1 MSVECYPI
9 TILPH
14 VSQLYRDYLVM
25 GDSAADAPVRQ
36 WYGSGDSGGPFVGGW
51 MRTALPPVAF
61 PDRLADE
68 LLRQN
73 SSFAAGPET
82 LANIE
87 RLRNGARAVITGQ
100 QVVLFGGPLLT
111 LLKAATAISRANDA
125 TRISGIQHVPIF
137 WMATEDH
144 DLAEVDQ
151 AALLTKTTVETLRA
165 GLRVLHP
172 VEVGGVELTS
182 ETAPLLEQIIEQA
195 TELLAY
201 APVADW
207 IREAY
212 LPADSSSPRPTL
224 ASAFGR
230 LIARIFAPQ
239 GLIVVDASGREF
251 HAMGASTLRHAIENA
266 DQLHQALL
274 ARTQQLTEN
283 GYHAQVL
290 VAESASLLFLIDEA
304 TGERVALRR
313 TSDPATNETQW
324 RAGSR
329 IYTTAGLLDILDRT
343 PERLS
348 PNALLRPVFQD
359 TVLPTAAYVG
369 GPAEIAY
376 FAQSAV
382 LYQQILGRLTPVL
395 PRLSATLIEPAI
407 ATIMEKDEVQLPDA
421 MTTAEELAQRLG
433 ARAMPIPLK
442 RKLASVGNALE
453 TELDALTEYLR
464 GIDSSLGATAE
475 TSGSKMRYQM
485 DRLRRMAATYE
496 LQKEASLGKHAA
508 AITLNLFPEGHP
520 QERLLAGVWFMA
532 RYGEGLIE
540 RIVQVAGNQCPG
552 HVVVRL

>member
-9 TILPH
+9 TVLPH
-14 VSQLYRDYLVM
+14 ISQLYRDYLVM
-25 GDSAADAPVRQ
+25 GDSASDSPVRQ
-36 WYGSGDSGGPFVGGW
+36 WFGSGASGGPFAGGW
-51 MRTALPPVAF
+51 MRTAPTPVA
-61 PDRLADE
+61 DSNRLADE

-73 SSFAAGPET
+73 QSFAASPET

-87 RLRNGARAVITGQ
+87 RLRNGARAVVTGQ

-111 LLKAATAISRANDA
+111 LLKAATAVSRAREA
-125 TRISGIQHVPIF
+125 TRITGIDHVPVF

-151 AALLTKTTVETLRA
+151 AVLLTKTEVDTLKA
-165 GLRVLHP
+165 ALRVPHP
-172 VEVGGVELTS
+172 VPVGSVELTP
-182 ETAPLLEQIIEQA
+182 ETAPLLEQAVERA

-201 APVADW
+201 APIADS

-212 LPADSSSPRPTL
+212 LPSEANPKPTL
-224 ASAFGR
+224 SSAFGR
-230 LIARIFAPQ
+230 LIAHIFAPQ
-239 GLIVVDASGREF
+239 GLIVVDASSREF
-251 HAMGASTLRHAIENA
+251 HAMGASTLRHAIECA
-266 DQLHQALL
+266 DLLHSGLL
-274 ARTQQLTEN
+274 DRSRELTEH

-290 VAESASLLFLIDEA
+290 VAESSSLLFLLDQK
-304 TGERVALRR
+304 TGERIALRR
-313 TSDPATNETQW
+313 IADPASGETQW
-324 RAGSR
+324 RSNSHVF
-329 IYTTAGLLDILDRT
+329 TTSELLEILENT

-359 TVLPTAAYVG
+359 TVLPTAAYIG

-395 PRLSATLIEPAI
+395 PRLSATLIEPAV
-407 ATIMEKDEVQLPDA
+407 ASVMEKDEVQLPDA
-421 MTTAEELAQRLG
+421 MTSAEDLALRLG

-442 RKLASVGNALE
+442 RKLSAVGNALE

-464 GIDSSLGATAE
+464 GMDPNLGTTAE
-475 TSGSKMRYQM
+475 TSASKMRYQM

-496 LQKEASLGKHAA
+496 VQKEASLTKHAQ
-508 AITLNLFPEGHP
+508 AITLNLFPDGHP
-520 QERLLAGVWFMA
+520 QERLLAGVWFLA
-532 RYGEGLIE
+532 RYGEGLID
-540 RIVQVAGNQCPG
+540 RLVTVANNQCPG

>member
-9 TILPH
+9 TVLPH
-14 VSQLYRDYLVM
+14 ISQLYRDYLVM
-25 GDSAADAPVRQ
+25 GDSAADSPIRQ
-36 WYGSGDSGGPFVGGW
+36 WYGSGDSGGPFAGGW
-51 MRTALPPVAF
+51 MHSSVSPIADST
-61 PDRLADE
+61 RLADE

-73 SSFAAGPET
+73 QSFAAGPET

-87 RLRNGARAVITGQ
+87 RLRNGARAVVTGQ

-111 LLKAATAISRANDA
+111 LLKAATAVSRAREA
-125 TRISGIQHVPIF
+125 TRITGVDHVPVF

-144 DLAEVDQ
+144 DLPEVDQ
-151 AALLTKTTVETLRA
+151 ALLLTKSAVETLKA
-165 GLRVLHP
+165 GLRVPHP
-172 VEVGGVELTS
+172 IPVGQVELTP
-182 ETAPLLEQIIEQA
+182 ETAPLLEQVVQQA

-201 APVADW
+201 APIADW

-212 LPADSSSPRPTL
+212 VGSETNPRPTL

-239 GLIVVDASGREF
+239 GLVVVDASSREF
-251 HAMGASTLRHAIENA
+251 HSMGASTLRHAIECP
-266 DQLHQALL
+266 DQLHSALL
-274 ARTQQLTEN
+274 DRTRELTEH

-290 VAESASLLFLIDEA
+290 VAESSSLLFLLA
-304 TGERVALRR
+304 QKTGERIALRR
-313 TSDPATNETQW
+313 VSDPGTGETQW
-324 RAGSR
+324 RANSHVF
-329 IYTTAGLLDILDRT
+329 TTADLLEILEST

-359 TVLPTAAYVG
+359 TVLPTAAYIG

-395 PRLSATLIEPAI
+395 PRLSATLIEPAV
-407 ATIMEKDEVQLPDA
+407 ATVMEKDDVQLPDA
-421 MTTAEELAQRLG
+421 MTTAEDLALRLG

-442 RKLASVGNALE
+442 RKLAAVGNALE

-464 GIDSSLGATAE
+464 GIDASLGTTAE
-475 TSGSKMRYQM
+475 TSASKMRYQM
-485 DRLRRMAATYE
+485 DRLRRMAATHE
-496 LQKEASLGKHAA
+496 VQKEASLTKRAQ
-508 AITLNLFPEGHP
+508 AITLNLFPDGHP
-520 QERLLAGVWFMA
+520 QERLLAGAWFLA
-532 RYGEGLIE
+532 RYGESLID
-540 RIVQVAGNQCPG
+540 RLVQVANNQCPG

>member
-9 TILPH
+9 TVLPH
-14 VSQLYRDYLVM
+14 VSQLYRDYLGM
-25 GDSAADAPVRQ
+25 GDATADAPVRQ
-36 WYGSGDSGGPFVGGW
+36 WFGSGATGGPFAGGW
-51 MRTALPPVAF
+51 MRSDLPKIDHAE
-61 PDRLADE
+61 RLADE

-73 SSFAAGPET
+73 REFGAGPEV
-82 LANIE
+82 LENIE
-87 RLRNGARAVITGQ
+87 KIRKGARTVITGQ

-111 LLKAATAISRANDA
+111 LLKAATAISRAAEA
-125 TRISGIQHVPIF
+125 TRASGIPHVPVF

-151 AALLTKTTVETLRA
+151 AVMATKTEVEKLRA
-165 GLRVLHP
+165 GLRVERP
-172 VEVGGVELTS
+172 VEVGGVELNA
-182 ETAPLLEQIIEQA
+182 ETAPQLEQAIERA
-195 TELLAY
+195 TELLEY
-201 APVADW
+201 APISDW

-212 LPADSSSPRPTL
+212 LVADGEQKPTL

-230 LIARIFAPQ
+230 LISRIFAAQ
-239 GLIVVDASGREF
+239 GLVVVDASGREF
-251 HAMGASTLRHAIENA
+251 HAMGSSTLRHAIERA
-266 DQLHQALL
+266 DELQKALIDR
-274 ARTQQLTEN
+274 ASELTDS

-290 VAESASLLFLIDEA
+290 VSESSSLLFLVDES
-304 TGERVALRR
+304 TGERIALRR
-313 TSDPATNETQW
+313 GSDTASNEVQW

-329 IYTTAGLLDILDRT
+329 LFTTPELLDVLDRE

-359 TVLPTAAYVG
+359 TIFPTAAYVG

-382 LYQQILGRLTPVL
+382 IYRQILGRLTPVL

-407 ATIMEKDEVQLPDA
+407 ATVMEKDDVQLPDA

-453 TELDALTEYLR
+453 SELDALTEYLR
-464 GIDSSLGATAE
+464 GIDASLGATAE

-485 DRLRRMAATYE
+485 NRLRRMAATFE

-508 AITLNLFPEGHP
+508 AITLNLFPDGHP

-540 RIVQVAGNQCPG
+540 HIVQVAGNQCPG
-552 HVVVRL
+552 HVVIRL

>member
-14 VSQLYRDYLVM
+14 VSQLYRDYLNM
-25 GDSAADAPVRQ
+25 GDSASDSPVRT
-36 WYGSGDSGGPFVGGW
+36 WYGSGNSGGPFAGGW
-51 MRTALPPVAF
+51 MRTNIPAIANPR
-61 PDRLADE
+61 RLADE

-73 SSFAAGPET
+73 QSFGASSET

-87 RLRNGARAVITGQ
+87 HLRNGARAVITGQ

-111 LLKAATAISRANDA
+111 LLKAATAISRANEA
-125 TRISGIQHVPIF
+125 TRITGIRHVPIF

-165 GLRVLHP
+165 GMRVPHP
-172 VEVGGVELTS
+172 IPVGSVELS
-182 ETAPLLEQIIEQA
+182 PETAPLLEQAVQQA
-195 TELLAY
+195 AELLAY
-201 APVADW
+201 APIADTL
-207 IREAY
+207 REAY
-212 LPADSSSPRPTL
+212 LPSETNPHPTL
-224 ASAFGR
+224 ASAFGH
-230 LIARIFAPQ
+230 LIAHIFAPQ
-239 GLIVVDASGREF
+239 GLIVVDASSREF
-251 HAMGASTLRHAIENA
+251 HAMGASTLGYAIENA
-266 DQLHQALL
+266 DRLHASLL
-274 ARTQQLTEN
+274 ARTAELTADN
-283 GYHAQVL
+283 YHAQVL
-290 VAESASLLFLIDEA
+290 VSESSSLLFLIDEH

-313 TSDPATNETQW
+313 VSDPATSEVQW
-324 RAGSR
+324 RAASH
-329 IYTTAGLLDILDRT
+329 IYTTAQLLDILART

-359 TVLPTAAYVG
+359 TVLPTAAYIG

-407 ATIMEKDEVQLPDA
+407 ATVMEKDEVQLPDA
-421 MTTAEELAQRLG
+421 MTTAQDLAQRLG
-433 ARAMPIPLK
+433 ARAMPIALK
-442 RKLASVGNALE
+442 RKLSAVGNALE
-453 TELDALTEYLR
+453 TELDLLTEYLR
-464 GIDSSLGATAE
+464 GIDTSLGTAAE

-496 LQKEASLGKHAA
+496 LQKDASLTRHAQ
-508 AITLNLFPEGHP
+508 AITLNVFPDGHP
-520 QERLLAGVWFMA
+520 QERLLAGVWFLA
-532 RYGEGLIE
+532 RYGEGLID